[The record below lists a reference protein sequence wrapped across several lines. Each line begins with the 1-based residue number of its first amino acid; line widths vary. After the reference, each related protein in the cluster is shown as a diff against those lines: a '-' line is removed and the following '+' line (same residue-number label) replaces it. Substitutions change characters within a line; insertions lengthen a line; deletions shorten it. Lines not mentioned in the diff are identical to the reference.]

1 MTKMEY
7 ANKVAELVNGEV
19 RMIEKANGVV
29 LTGITSKDGDVR
41 PTVYIEDMY
50 GKDDVETA
58 ADKIRQIYETN
69 ITLPCDISFIQ
80 DYNKVKDK
88 LVARLYNS
96 KTKAEV
102 FRSAAAYGFED
113 LIIVPYIQFSDNASA
128 KVTRQLANTWEVSD
142 EDILMD
148 AMKNVDYEITPM
160 FDMLKNMN
168 VPVEGLEYETEM
180 YIVTN
185 KAKSFGAIGVLLA
198 DDELKDIF
206 PEGYIVLPSS
216 VHEVIVIS
224 KNYKNYLLTN
234 IIRDVNA
241 TEVDEIEV
249 LSDHEYIFE
258 EF

>member
-58 ADKIRQIYETN
+58 ADKIRQMYEAN
-69 ITLPCDISFIQ
+69 ITLPCDISLIQ
-80 DYNKVKDK
+80 DYNNIKDK
-88 LVARLYNS
+88 IVARLYNS

-128 KVTRQLANTWEVSD
+128 KVTRQLANMWEVSD

-148 AMKNVDYEITPM
+148 AMKNVDYKIFPLL
-160 FDMLKNMN
+160 DMLKNMGI
-168 VPVEGLEYETEM
+168 PVEEFESEIEM
-180 YIVTN
+180 YVVTN
-185 KAKSFGAIGVLLA
+185 KTKNFGAIGVLPA

-216 VHEVIVIS
+216 VHEVIAIS
-224 KNYKNYLLTN
+224 KNYKDNSLTDM
-234 IIRDVNA
+234 IRDINA
-241 TEVDEIEV
+241 TELDKVEV

-258 EF
+258 KF